1 MLRFAIISLSLW
13 SEFGKS
19 ELITNYSKDQ
29 IMIEGELAHNAL
41 FEYIRG
47 EVEWDDKNNQSPKN
61 L

>member
-1 MLRFAIISLSLW
+1 
-13 SEFGKS
+13 
-19 ELITNYSKDQ
+19 
-29 IMIEGELAHNAL
+29 MIEGELAHNAL